1 MKLNLLENRILFDAS
16 LGVDALSQVV
26 DGQDDQEAVDEPR
39 SLDSTDANDD
49 PFAALAEGESSAVAK
64 TEIAIVDTGIN
75 GYEQIVSS
83 LPEGIEVILI
93 DGDEDGFL
101 QLGLALDGR
110 SDIDAIHFFGHGR
123 VGEVHIGSSVLNS
136 DSIAAY
142 SDELMSLGSVLSE
155 DGDLLFYGCDVAADD
170 SGQALV
176 IGIANLTSAD
186 VTASVDTT
194 GNLSEGADWELEYA
208 VGSIET
214 ATAFE
219 SGEVDGFQGLLAVAT
234 ISDAAFQTINEG
246 GSLSFNGLFTVG
258 GGDADSIG
266 EIVFVSGSGELRDGS
281 NNVVEAGG
289 SLSQIGD
296 AAAIQSYLKG
306 LTYTPATDSNE
317 TATFVLRVDENSGE
331 QSADNSA
338 WDDFTT
344 LTVNITAVPDRPT
357 LDGNATLPAVN
368 EDSDPAGATVSSLF
382 GDKFADVDGDT
393 FAGIAIRAD
402 ASTGSQGAW
411 EYSFDGT
418 TWTAVGSVA
427 SNNALLLDASTL
439 LRFNP
444 ADNYNGTPG
453 SLTVRAIDSSTS
465 QTFTSA
471 GSRTFATSLT
481 GTDTSAV
488 DRFLQTSIL
497 PVNDAPTT
505 SAFSL
510 TVDKNVTLTA
520 INLTA
525 NAADVDGIG
534 DIESY
539 SVTVLPDAGTGVL
552 QLSNGT
558 AVTAGTTLSIAQ
570 ASTLQFVPVTNYTGP
585 ATFSYTAS
593 DGETTSNASVVTIT
607 VAAFN
612 EPPGVTVPDG
622 PLSVA
627 EDAAAGLTI
636 TGISVSDLDAGSSIV
651 EVTVSTAQ
659 AGTITLS
666 GTTGLSF

>member
-1 MKLNLLENRILFDAS
+1 
-16 LGVDALSQVV
+16 
-26 DGQDDQEAVDEPR
+26 
-39 SLDSTDANDD
+39 
-49 PFAALAEGESSAVAK
+49 
-64 TEIAIVDTGIN
+64 
-75 GYEQIVSS
+75 
-83 LPEGIEVILI
+83 
-93 DGDEDGFL
+93 
-101 QLGLALDGR
+101 
-110 SDIDAIHFFGHGR
+110 
-123 VGEVHIGSSVLNS
+123 
-136 DSIAAY
+136 
-142 SDELMSLGSVLSE
+142 
-155 DGDLLFYGCDVAADD
+155 
-170 SGQALV
+170 
-176 IGIANLTSAD
+176 
-186 VTASVDTT
+186 
-194 GNLSEGADWELEYA
+194 
-208 VGSIET
+208 
-214 ATAFE
+214 
-219 SGEVDGFQGLLAVAT
+219 
-234 ISDAAFQTINEG
+234 
-246 GSLSFNGLFTVG
+246 LFTVG
-258 GGDADSIG
+258 GGDPDSIG

-281 NNVVEAGG
+281 NNVVLANG

-296 AAAIQSYLKG
+296 AAAIQSYLNG

-331 QSADNSA
+331 QSANNAD

-357 LDGNATLPAVN
+357 LDSNATLPAVN

-382 GDKFADVDGDT
+382 GGKFADADGDT

-427 SNNALLLDASTL
+427 SNNALLLNASTL

-444 ADNYNGTPG
+444 AENYNGTPG

-465 QTFTSA
+465 QTFTTA
-471 GSRTFATSLT
+471 GSRTFATSLK

-488 DRFLQTSIL
+488 DRLVQTSIL
-497 PVNDAPTT
+497 AVNDAPTT

-520 INLTA
+520 IDLTA

-539 SVTVLPDAGTGVL
+539 SVTLLPDAGTGVL

-558 AVTAGTTLSIAQ
+558 AVTAGATLSIAQ
-570 ASTLQFVPVTNYTGP
+570 ASSLQFVPVTNYTGP
-585 ATFSYTAS
+585 ATFSFTAS

-612 EPPGVTVPDG
+612 EPPEVTVPVG

-651 EVTVSTAQ
+651 EVTISTAQ

-666 GTTGLSF
+666 STTGLSLDGGTTNGLATVTVRGTLADINTALNNLVYRPAQNFNGTETITVAINDLVDGDPKTGSDTFDITVTPVDDVPVLSGPATLASIAEDTTNPAGATVSSLVASVFNDVDGDSLAGIAISSNSADPANGVWQYSINGGETWANVGTVSETSALCSRRGLERNTRAVDNSCHR